1 MKKTYFTYQVIYSTR
16 DIEKMGDHTKIL
28 NERLSTLNFSF
39 NHMYDEMRVIGVM
52 NELTFPDGN
61 YLKKSIIL
69 LCEGIKKE
77 RDENL

>member
-16 DIEKMGDHTKIL
+16 DIEKMGDHNNIL
-28 NERLSTLNFSF
+28 RESLSSLNFTY
-39 NHMYDEMRVIGVM
+39 NEMYDEMRVISVM

-69 LCEGIKKE
+69 LCEGIRKDKTE
-77 RDENL
+77 D